1 MGKRKKFE
9 NVCASNTSRTETAIN
24 KPKKVEVTAISS
36 TLKKAAGQL
45 IPERSAKKEAKKTG
59 IKALITPKMMA
70 PVVLASINRFK
81 LMGASSKRS
90 KERLLRS
97 KVMVTASIEV
107 VPKRTERAMTPGKM
121 LLISTALSERT
132 KNISVQEIGKI
143 IPQLILGG
151 FR

>member
-1 MGKRKKFE
+1 M
-9 NVCASNTSRTETAIN
+9 
-24 KPKKVEVTAISS
+24 
-36 TLKKAAGQL
+36 
-45 IPERSAKKEAKKTG
+45 
-59 IKALITPKMMA
+59 TPKIIA
-70 PVVLASINRFK
+70 PVVLANIKRFK

-107 VPKRTERAMTPGKM
+107 VPKRTERAMTPGKI

-132 KNISVQEIGKI
+132 KNINVQEMGKM

-151 FR
+151 LR